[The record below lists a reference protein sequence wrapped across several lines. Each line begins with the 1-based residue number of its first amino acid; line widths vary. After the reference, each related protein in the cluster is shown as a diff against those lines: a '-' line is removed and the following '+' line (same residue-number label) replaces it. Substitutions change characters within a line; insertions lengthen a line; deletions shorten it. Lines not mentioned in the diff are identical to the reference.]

1 MTPGQ
6 HKVQYQQIIET
17 LTGNPVEIS
26 QEEKP
31 EMTEDHS
38 LEDNTPTQCTQKTAE
53 NEQLCLEVATPTEKI
68 PIISSE
74 KDSPVENVL
83 PVVSSPLA
91 AQSEVNKTHDLS
103 PWPDGTSDPNSTQ
116 SQVKVVPKASGLP
129 KKQGDVHKTKT
140 SEKSVSGGSQRKVS
154 QSLKRPPTAKPPQRL
169 RHNTEP
175 SPLLHSQK
183 KSSGTSKEK
192 PIASKSAS
200 DDTSSSQGR
209 PRTKSQQ
216 KPNFK
221 K

>member
-1 MTPGQ
+1 MTPSQ

-38 LEDNTPTQCTQKTAE
+38 LTDNTPTQCTQKTVE
-53 NEQLCLEVATPTEKI
+53 NEQLCLEAATPTEKKTTV
-68 PIISSE
+68 SSE
-74 KDSPVENVL
+74 KDSSVKKVL
-83 PVVSSPLA
+83 PVISSPLA
-91 AQSEVNKTHDLS
+91 ASSEVNKTHEES
-103 PWPDGTSDPNSTQ
+103 PDGTSDPNSTR
-116 SQVKVVPKASGLP
+116 SQGKVVPKAAGLP
-129 KKQGDVHKTKT
+129 KKQGDAHKIKT

-154 QSLKRPPTAKPPQRL
+154 QSFKRPPTAKPTQRL

-183 KSSGTSKEK
+183 KSSGTSRVK

-209 PRTKSQQ
+209 PRNKLQE
-216 KPNFK
+216 KPNLK